1 MDNSPP
7 DNFPRTIT
15 PGQFPLPFWVGHFP
29 RTIPPPICYAYIHTH
44 VCIHTHTHTYTHTH
58 IHIHTYIHTYIY
70 IHTYTYI
77 YMHVCMYV
85 CMGELS
91 GGELSRGELSYTHP
105 EGFCPCWCSS
115 PFPSLS
121 ILPCLPFTL
130 LHLPFDF
137 NRVSSLRPTYLPPF
151 RRPYIHIQAYIH
163 IHLYICVRV
172 YYVCMHVCIHICIIM
187 PKYVNIYD
195 CI

>member
-1 MDNSPP
+1 MDNSPRIIP
-7 DNFPRTIT
+7 PAI
-15 PGQFPLPFWVGHFP
+15 FP
-29 RTIPPPICYAYIHTH
+29 RTIPPDNSSFRLGRTFPLPGQFPNIL
-44 VCIHTHTHTYTHTH
+44 CIHTYTCMHTHTYTYIHTYTHTYTH

-85 CMGELS
+85 WGNCP
-91 GGELSRGELSYTHP
+91 GGIVQGELSYTHP

-130 LHLPFDF
+130 LHLPFHF
-137 NRVSSLRPTYLPPF
+137 NLVSSLTPTYLPPF
-151 RRPYIHIQAYIH
+151 P
-163 IHLYICVRV
+163 
-172 YYVCMHVCIHICIIM
+172 
-187 PKYVNIYD
+187 
-195 CI
+195 